1 MNLAWI
7 VAVLRPLDIAP
18 HPNFNN
24 SGYDVQPYAR
34 LAAIVSGNP
43 YRSHYGAHGEGSDG
57 FDRGVLNAEMSLT
70 TKGLRVGLEGL
81 ISEVFSEEAGD
92 HARLCSLGL
101 LACCAAAELDDYYT
115 CDRIIDHLLAATA
128 NRQPEEKLIRCIMLQ
143 QQSLRLRDSGREYY
157 SQISEA
163 LELLDEIGGA
173 EFQEFPMSPGATLSP
188 ADSIQSILIALRH
201 AAWSLTPTRQ
211 LIDDREHLSAN
222 FPTWQEVVRTPK
234 SSLAFEIHRLRA
246 SEYAQFVEDSFK
258 RMFRSQTRT
267 IGGRGDATLFFAS
280 LHFELLGDSAVY
292 ALRKES
298 SLMKLVQVM
307 GTRQAD
313 AAEVAD
319 ALRLLRH
326 SGAKSEIDLAVERVR
341 ATGPLE
347 ALKKDSQQIVTN
359 RSVPRML
366 RPAELRILRAAADL
380 MTEDEARTA
389 LGIVRRVIEAGGAQS
404 SPGSVQL
411 DVVRLE
417 PAWLAASHLASVAG
431 EDESVSD
438 LLLDAAMARRQN
450 DELWDKAVGRALRI
464 LDWENISPAAR
475 SRWQDFFTWN
485 PGHMPATQSVFEA
498 FVHREGASEEAPLES
513 LEAVANRVNSAI
525 AGVELSDFEVTA
537 SIEIVRAS
545 LAVIR
550 EQATHGVWSFRFLDP
565 ADVAAGLI
573 IFADAS
579 DLWDDLCSFLTDPQV
594 QRSDKSGAL
603 DRLASAPVELPR
615 QVEAALRHAGRS
627 LLDATADYF
636 EGSSVTPFPSA
647 LRFLAS
653 RRLIEE
659 SETFSLVAKMS
670 GSNDPESREEAS
682 RTVAVLASSAATPWL
697 LTQAMQLSHDSE
709 PKVRAHAARALALFC
724 TSLSDFRESAENRL
738 VELMTEEGTLVPILA
753 MRQMRQSENVSDTAK
768 RMIGALAEHHAS
780 RTVRREASLL
790 LGEAQ

>member
-18 HPNFNN
+18 HPNFND
-24 SGYDVQPYAR
+24 SGYDAQPYAQ
-34 LAAIVSGNP
+34 LAATVSGNP
-43 YRSHYGAHGEGSDG
+43 YRSHYGAHGEGSDS

-70 TKGLRVGLEGL
+70 TEGLRVGLGGL
-81 ISEVFSEEAGD
+81 ISEVFSEEPGD

-101 LACCAAAELDDYYT
+101 LACCAAAELDDYDT
-115 CDRIIDHLLAATA
+115 CDRILEHLLAATA
-128 NRQPEEKLIRCIMLQ
+128 NRQPEEKLIRSIMLQ
-143 QQSLRLRDSGREYY
+143 QQSLRFRDSGREYY
-157 SQISEA
+157 SQISEV
-163 LELLDEIGGA
+163 LELLDELDRA

-188 ADSIQSILIALRH
+188 ADSIRSILIALRH

-211 LIDDREHLSAN
+211 LIGDREPL
-222 FPTWQEVVRTPK
+222 PTNIPSWQEVVRTPK
-234 SSLAFEIHRLRA
+234 SSLALEIHRLRA
-246 SEYAQFVEDSFK
+246 SEYAQFVDDSFK
-258 RMFRSQTRT
+258 RMFRSQTKT

-292 ALRKES
+292 GLRKES
-298 SLMKLVQVM
+298 SLMKLIQVM
-307 GTRQAD
+307 SARQAD
-313 AAEVAD
+313 TADVAD

-347 ALKKDSQQIVTN
+347 ALKKDSQQIVKN
-359 RSVPRML
+359 RSEPRMI

-431 EDESVSD
+431 EDESISD

-450 DELWDKAVGRALRI
+450 DELWDKAVGRALRN
-464 LDWENISPAAR
+464 LDWDNVSPSAR
-475 SRWQDFFTWN
+475 SRWHEFFRSN
-485 PGHMPATQSVFEA
+485 PSHMPATRSVFEA
-498 FVHREGASEEAPLES
+498 FAQQEVTPEEAALGS

-525 AGVELSDFEVTA
+525 AGVQFSDAEVNA
-537 SIEIVRAS
+537 SIETVRAS
-545 LAVIR
+545 LAGIR
-550 EQATHGVWSFRFLDP
+550 EQANNGVWSFQFLDP

-573 IFADAS
+573 VFAGAS
-579 DLWDDLCSFLTDPQV
+579 ALWDDLCSFLTDPQV

-603 DRLASAPVELPR
+603 DRLASAPVELPHR
-615 QVEAALRHAGRS
+615 VEAALRRAGRS
-627 LLDATADYF
+627 LLEATADYF

-653 RRLIEE
+653 HRLIEE

-670 GSNDPESREEAS
+670 GSIDPESREEAS

-724 TSLSDFRESAENRL
+724 ASLSDFKEAAENRL
-738 VELMTEEGTLVPILA
+738 VELMAEEGIIVPILA

-768 RMIGALAEHHAS
+768 RTIGALAVHHAS

-790 LGEAQ
+790 LGEAP